1 MTQAQTETRGTDVD
15 ILKRE
20 TDAAR
25 LERMKEWHRVVDA
38 IREAAQA
45 AGVGEMSME
54 EIDEEIAAYRRER
67 REREQLERSVK

>member
-1 MTQAQTETRGTDVD
+1 MVQAQTETRGTDVN
-15 ILKRE
+15 ILTRE
-20 TDAAR
+20 ADAAR

-54 EIDEEIAAYRRER
+54 EIDEEIAACRRER
-67 REREQLERSVK
+67 REQLERSVK